1 MPTHFSRIDWRLLL
15 AAVLFCLAATL
26 TCRLVALQHL
36 SQAYKADLAEIT
48 HIRYGLLNAGEWVNK
63 VSAIVNKKIDEFE
76 FNAHNKAELRRTVE
90 HFLDE
95 AIVQVDR
102 IIREKNLAD
111 DGPWWVQI
119 GGLLKQLV
127 TDLLVDIKSLRNNV
141 PEFTDLL
148 FDELNRPGGKDRIKQ
163 MIHEKLN
170 ELAKKTFT
178 PTDYTQYQAVL
189 EKRDCA
195 NGIACEAELTDRI
208 GRLSTQIA
216 QQIAWIFILFGAT
229 FAVCL
234 PRQPATNPNR
244 LALLLLAASCVAL
257 LLGGILTPMIEIDAR
272 IAELKFQLLGEPVV
286 FTNQLLY
293 FQSKSITDVVAV
305 LAATG
310 QADMIL
316 VGVLISLFS
325 IAFPTAKIAA
335 SYLYY
340 QDIKGL
346 RKHPVVRF
354 FTLKSGKWSMADVLV
369 VALFMA
375 YIGFSGLIASQLSNL
390 AQASRYVDVLT
401 TDGTSLQGGFFLFMG
416 FCIASLV
423 LSGILEKAV
432 ESVNGREASIDI
444 PVNLA
449 LVPNPASEQE

>member
-102 IIREKNLAD
+102 IIREKNRCD
-111 DGPWWVQI
+111 DDCPWWDQI
-119 GGLLKQLV
+119 GKFLKQLV

-189 EKRDCA
+189 EKHDCA
-195 NGIACEAELTDRI
+195 NGIACEAALTDRI

-216 QQIAWIFILFGAT
+216 QQIAWVFILFGAT

-244 LALLLLAASCVAL
+244 FALLLLAASCVAL
-257 LLGGILTPMIEIDAR
+257 LLGGILTPMIEINAR

-416 FCIASLV
+416 FCIGSLV

-432 ESVNGREASIDI
+432 ESATTNS
-444 PVNLA
+444 PVNRVLA
-449 LVPNPASEQE
+449 LNAAAEQE